1 MAFAGRRGELY
12 EIPMVLPNTI
22 DPVAYPERFLRAAL
36 DVAIAAVQPAICVP
50 PALPTP
56 DPRGRTLVLGGGKAA
71 AAMAAAVERHWP
83 GPLSG
88 LVVTREGYGCPT
100 ERIEVVEAAHPVPD
114 ARGAAAADRILALA
128 GTAAPEDIVLCLI
141 SGGASAL
148 LAAPANGVA
157 LAEKRA
163 ITTALLKSG
172 ATIQELNCVRKHLS
186 RLKGG
191 RLAAATRGRIV
202 TLIISDVVGDDP
214 AVIASG
220 PTVADPT
227 TCADALAVL
236 TRHQVPISAAVREGL
251 ATGMF
256 ESPKTLPTA
265 DVRIIARPRD
275 ALAAALAFARKS
287 GIAVLDLGDAVEGE
301 ARRVA
306 VEHAGLVDR
315 IRRGEAAVSPPCLIV
330 SGGELTVTVGGEGR
344 GGPNTEYA
352 LALAA
357 QARDVWAIAADT
369 DGTDG
374 NAGAAGAFVR
384 PDTAVRAAK
393 AGLDP
398 AASLKR
404 NDSAGFFRGLNDLV
418 ETGPTLTNVND
429 FRAILVLP

>member
-1 MAFAGRRGELY
+1 M
-12 EIPMVLPNTI
+12 IQPNAI
-22 DPVAYPERFLRAAL
+22 DPVTQPEGFLRAAL
-36 DVAIAAVQPAICVP
+36 DAAIAAVQPDICVP
-50 PALPTP
+50 PALPAP
-56 DPRGRTLVLGGGKAA
+56 GKGRTLVLGGGKAA

-100 ERIEVVEAAHPVPD
+100 QHIEVIEASHPVPD
-114 ARGAAAADRILALA
+114 ARGAAAAERILALA
-128 GTAAPEDIVLCLI
+128 ATAAPEDLVLCLI

-148 LAAPANGVA
+148 LAAPAPGVT

-163 ITTALLKSG
+163 ITSALLKSG

-220 PTVADPT
+220 PTVPDPT

-236 TRHQVPISAAVREGL
+236 TRYRVPFSDIVRAGL
-251 ATGMF
+251 AGGAF
-256 ESPKTLPTA
+256 ESPKSLA
-265 DVRIIARPRD
+265 SSEVRMIATPRD
-275 ALAAALAFARKS
+275 ALDAGIAFARNA
-287 GIAVLDLGDAVEGE
+287 GLAVLDLGDAIEGE
-301 ARRVA
+301 ARKVA
-306 VEHAGLVDR
+306 ADHARLIDR
-315 IRRGEAAVSPPCLIV
+315 IRRGEADVAAPCLIV
-330 SGGELTVTVGGEGR
+330 SGGELTVTVGGEGA

-357 QARDVWAIAADT
+357 QDRGVWAIAADT

-374 NAGAAGAFVR
+374 NAGAAGGLIR
-384 PDTAVRAAK
+384 PDTLTRAAQ

-398 AASLKR
+398 VACLGR
-404 NDSAGFFRGLNDLV
+404 NDSAGFFRALNDLV
-418 ETGPTLTNVND
+418 DTGPTLTNVND
-429 FRAILVLP
+429 FRASLVLP